1 MSNYSK
7 VDTGKMNDLDQYKF
21 APEGLPVPLF
31 GKLFLG
37 DLVNLTSMEVSL
49 NKDAPNTGISFFHSH
64 KNNEELYIFLGGVG
78 EMMID
83 DDRFTVSEGSVVKVV
98 PGAQRAWWNTGN
110 EDLYYVVIQAQSNG
124 LKTAGL
130 NDAELG
136 KAPLETDES

>member
-7 VDTGKMNDLDQYKF
+7 VDTGKLNDLDQYKF
-21 APEGLPVPLF
+21 APEGLPVPLI

-37 DLVNLTSMEVSL
+37 NLVNLTSMEVSL
-49 NKDAPNTGISFFHSH
+49 SKDAPDTGMSFFHSH
-64 KNNEELYIFLGGVG
+64 KNNEELYIFLKGTG

-83 DDRFTVSEGSVVKVV
+83 RDRFTVTEGSVVKVDSN
-98 PGAQRAWWNTGN
+98 AKRAWWNTGN
-110 EDLYYVVIQAQSNG
+110 EDLYYVVIQAPTNG

-136 KAPLETDES
+136 KEKIPWI